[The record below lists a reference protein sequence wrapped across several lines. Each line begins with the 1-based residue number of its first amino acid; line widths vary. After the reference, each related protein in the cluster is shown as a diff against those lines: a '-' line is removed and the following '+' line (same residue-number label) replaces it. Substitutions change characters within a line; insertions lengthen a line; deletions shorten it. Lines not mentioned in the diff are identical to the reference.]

1 MTKSKR
7 EISSKDPRIEIACEI
22 ENMVMVGFSSAEL
35 APSDEQGWNVVMLIG
50 SDGKRYKVTV
60 TRVNEKRGMSD
71 V

>member
-1 MTKSKR
+1 
-7 EISSKDPRIEIACEI
+7 
-22 ENMVMVGFSSAEL
+22 L